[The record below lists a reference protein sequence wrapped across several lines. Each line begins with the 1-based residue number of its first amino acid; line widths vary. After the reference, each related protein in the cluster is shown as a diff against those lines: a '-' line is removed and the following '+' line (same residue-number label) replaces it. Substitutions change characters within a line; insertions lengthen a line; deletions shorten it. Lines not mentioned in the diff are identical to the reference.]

1 MLSMKHL
8 TLLRHAKAAAGSAE
22 ADHARP
28 LNDRG
33 RVTAER
39 LASRPHAAPDL
50 VLCSTATRARE
61 TFEAITGAWAEP
73 VSVLYERGLYMAEA
87 DALARRISRLDD
99 KLRNVWL
106 IGHNPGLHELACLL
120 GERASNRAAF
130 AGLGAGF
137 PTAAQAIFAI
147 DTKHWAG
154 IGTAPV
160 RIAAFIVPP
169 RDD

>member
-1 MLSMKHL
+1 MLTMKHL

-33 RVTAER
+33 RATAER
-39 LASRPHAAPDL
+39 LARPRTAPDL

-61 TFEAITGAWAEP
+61 TFEVIDGAWAEP
-73 VSVLYERGLYMAEA
+73 VPVLYERDLYMAEA
-87 DALARRISRLDD
+87 KALARRISHLDD
-99 KLRNVWL
+99 KLRDVWL

-120 GERASNRAAF
+120 GERASNRRAF
-130 AGLGAGF
+130 AGLWAGF
-137 PTAAQAIFAI
+137 PTAAQVTFAFE
-147 DTKHWAG
+147 TKHWAG
-154 IGTAPV
+154 IGAAPA
-160 RIAAFIVPP
+160 RIAAFILPP

>member
-8 TLLRHAKAAAGSAE
+8 TLLRHAKAAAGSTE
-22 ADHARP
+22 ADHPRP

-33 RVTAER
+33 RATAER
-39 LASRPHAAPDL
+39 LASRPRTAPDL

-61 TFEAITGAWAEP
+61 TFGAIAGAWAEP
-73 VSVLYERGLYMAEA
+73 VPVLYERDLYMAEA
-87 DALARRISRLDD
+87 DALARRIGHLDD
-99 KLRNVWL
+99 KLRDVWL

-130 AGLGAGF
+130 AGLWASF
-137 PTAAQAIFAI
+137 PTAAQATFTF

-154 IGTAPV
+154 LGAAPV
-160 RIAAFIVPP
+160 RIAA
-169 RDD
+169 